1 MTDLVRMQHPAGLEA
16 EVPASA
22 VGQHTLGGWVVDPSQ
37 DPPPCP
43 SCGRPWPV
51 SQPDE
56 APAEPGAFESE
67 PPSRRRK
74 TSKESDL

>member
-1 MTDLVRMQHPAGLEA
+1 MSLVKMTHPTGLAA

-22 VGQHTLGGWVVDPSQ
+22 VGQLSLGGWVVDPSQ

-51 SQPDE
+51 QTQPDE
-56 APAEPGAFESE
+56 APAESGASASE